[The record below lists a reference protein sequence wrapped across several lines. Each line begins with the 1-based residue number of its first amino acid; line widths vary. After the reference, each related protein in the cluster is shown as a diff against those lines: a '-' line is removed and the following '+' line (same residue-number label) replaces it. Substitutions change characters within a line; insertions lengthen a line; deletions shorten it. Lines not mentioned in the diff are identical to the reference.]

1 MLRPTGREPRPVG
14 PRPRPRGPG
23 VGPAGPLLRPAG
35 PILAEPSAT
44 FYSAVRTSPL
54 TINDSGSTILVV
66 EAEEANMETS
76 HHLGDLQL
84 AIMRIL
90 WNRGEATVAEV
101 HETIEPERGLALT
114 TIATMLT
121 KMEKKGVV
129 EHRAEG
135 RRFIYR
141 PLVSEDQVRRSMV
154 ADLTSQLFRGDVTAL
169 VNHLLSEHE
178 IEARELAQLRELIA
192 SRGRKEGR

>member
-1 MLRPTGREPRPVG
+1 
-14 PRPRPRGPG
+14 
-23 VGPAGPLLRPAG
+23 
-35 PILAEPSAT
+35 
-44 FYSAVRTSPL
+44 
-54 TINDSGSTILVV
+54 
-66 EAEEANMETS
+66 METAETS
-76 HHLGDLQL
+76 AHHLGDLQL
-84 AIMRIL
+84 AIMRVL
-90 WNRGEATVAEV
+90 WNHDEATVAEV
-101 HETIEPERGLALT
+101 HEALEPERGLALT

-178 IEARELAQLRELIA
+178 IDARELAQLRELIA

>member
-1 MLRPTGREPRPVG
+1 
-14 PRPRPRGPG
+14 
-23 VGPAGPLLRPAG
+23 
-35 PILAEPSAT
+35 
-44 FYSAVRTSPL
+44 
-54 TINDSGSTILVV
+54 
-66 EAEEANMETS
+66 METS
-76 HHLGDLQL
+76 YHLGDLQL

-90 WNRGEATVAEV
+90 WSRGEATVADV
-101 HETIEPERGLALT
+101 HEALEPERGLALT

-129 EHRAEG
+129 DHRAEG

-141 PLVSEDQVRRSMV
+141 PLVSESQVTRSMV

-178 IEARELAQLRELIA
+178 IEARELAQLRELIS
-192 SRGRKEGR
+192 SRERKEER

>member
-1 MLRPTGREPRPVG
+1 
-14 PRPRPRGPG
+14 
-23 VGPAGPLLRPAG
+23 
-35 PILAEPSAT
+35 
-44 FYSAVRTSPL
+44 
-54 TINDSGSTILVV
+54 
-66 EAEEANMETS
+66 METS

-84 AIMRIL
+84 AIMRVL
-90 WNRGEATVAEV
+90 WVNGQATVAEV
-101 HETIEPERGLALT
+101 HETLEPERGLALT

-129 EHRAEG
+129 EHHADG

-141 PLVSEDQVRRSMV
+141 PLVSESQVRRSMV

-178 IEARELAQLRELIA
+178 IKERELAQLRDLIA
-192 SRGRKEGR
+192 ARGQEEER

>member
-1 MLRPTGREPRPVG
+1 
-14 PRPRPRGPG
+14 
-23 VGPAGPLLRPAG
+23 
-35 PILAEPSAT
+35 
-44 FYSAVRTSPL
+44 
-54 TINDSGSTILVV
+54 
-66 EAEEANMETS
+66 METS

-84 AIMRIL
+84 AIMRVL
-90 WNRGEATVAEV
+90 WNHGQATVAEV
-101 HETIEPERGLALT
+101 HEALEPERGLALT

-129 EHRAEG
+129 NHQAEG

-141 PLVSEDQVRRSMV
+141 PLVSESQVRRSMV

-178 IEARELAQLRELIA
+178 IDDQELTQLRELISA
-192 SRGRKEGR
+192 RAQEEER

>member
-1 MLRPTGREPRPVG
+1 
-14 PRPRPRGPG
+14 
-23 VGPAGPLLRPAG
+23 
-35 PILAEPSAT
+35 
-44 FYSAVRTSPL
+44 
-54 TINDSGSTILVV
+54 
-66 EAEEANMETS
+66 META

-90 WNRGEATVAEV
+90 WNRSEATVAEV

-129 EHRAEG
+129 DHRAEG

-154 ADLTSQLFRGDVTAL
+154 TDLTSQLFRGDVTAL
-169 VNHLLSEHE
+169 VNHLISEHDIDAE
-178 IEARELAQLRELIA
+178 ELAQLRELISA
-192 SRGRKEGR
+192 RSRKEGR